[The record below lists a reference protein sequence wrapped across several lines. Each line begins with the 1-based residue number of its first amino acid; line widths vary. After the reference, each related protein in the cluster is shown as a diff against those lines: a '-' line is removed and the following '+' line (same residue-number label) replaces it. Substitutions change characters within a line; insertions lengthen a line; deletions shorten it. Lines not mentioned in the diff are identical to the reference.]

1 MKGDKREMR
10 RADKKREEETEG
22 PIKEK
27 VVLLLDSN
35 SGVKNV
41 SIFVFILKRK
51 TKR

>member
-1 MKGDKREMR
+1 MR
-10 RADKKREEETEG
+10 RADKKREEQTEG

-35 SGVKNV
+35 SGVNV
-41 SIFVFILKRK
+41 LIFVFILKRK